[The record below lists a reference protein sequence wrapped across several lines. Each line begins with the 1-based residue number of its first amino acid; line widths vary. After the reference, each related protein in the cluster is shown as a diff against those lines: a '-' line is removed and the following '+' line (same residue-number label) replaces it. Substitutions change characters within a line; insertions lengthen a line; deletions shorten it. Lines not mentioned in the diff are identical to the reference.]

1 MIVTTIG
8 LARKSLRDFASALQH
23 HRVTRLVDTRLQN
36 TSQLAGFA
44 KKDDLKYILELL
56 GIEYVHSLDLA
67 PTEGM
72 MKAIKQREISW
83 TEFESAFIDLLAA
96 RKVESGMAAWLG
108 EGAIPC
114 FLCSEEK
121 PHHCHRR
128 LVVEY
133 LREFNSRLGIIHI

>member
-1 MIVTTIG
+1 MP
-8 LARKSLRDFASALQH
+8 LQESCYD
-23 HRVTRLVDTRLQN
+23 RNDDRI
-36 TSQLAGFA
+36 GFA

-114 FLCSEEK
+114 FSVQ
-121 PHHCHRR
+121 R
-128 LVVEY
+128 
-133 LREFNSRLGIIHI
+133 